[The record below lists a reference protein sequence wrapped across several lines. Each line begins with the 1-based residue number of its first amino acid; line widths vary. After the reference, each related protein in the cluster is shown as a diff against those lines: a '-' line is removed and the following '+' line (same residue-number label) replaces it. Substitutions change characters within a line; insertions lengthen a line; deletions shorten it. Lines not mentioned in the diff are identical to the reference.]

1 MNARDTNNS
10 LVRFF
15 AKRYLFSKKSHT
27 LINVISIVSCFSVAV
42 PVAALIILL
51 SVFGGLNSLMESLN
65 SNFDAQL
72 KITPTQGRF
81 FSPTELTANIE
92 SIDGVES
99 ITSFIDD
106 NALVRYKDAQ
116 TLVTVRGVDTLY
128 NKVVPISNMVT
139 VGNYSLGLGDLKY
152 AVVGMGVA
160 YNLGVNVNTSEPL
173 HLYVPTAER
182 TSFLPTPSYKSKEIF
197 PTSIFVIDAETDGS
211 YIVVPLDFAQE
222 LFSRPDMVSAI
233 GVKVTEDKNL
243 NSVKSDIERAIG
255 AEYRVQTRYQQK
267 QTVYEIMQ
275 SEKRVIFLISLL
287 VIVIASF
294 TLTGSLIMLMADKQS
309 ELAVL
314 SVLGAK
320 SKFIDRIFL
329 LQGIYI
335 SFTGIIGGVAIG
347 STLTILQQ
355 YIGFIKIDSQTL
367 LIDTYPVV
375 LSAWDVMLVT
385 LSVAIINILIIFV
398 TVKSRRKKD

>member
-1 MNARDTNNS
+1 MKIRDTNNS

-27 LINVISIVSCFSVAV
+27 LINVISIISSLSVAV

-51 SVFGGLNSLMESLN
+51 SIFGGLNSLMESLN
-65 SNFDAQL
+65 SSFDAQL
-72 KITPTQGRF
+72 KITPIEGRF
-81 FSPTELTANIE
+81 FSPSDIASKVETIE
-92 SIDGVES
+92 GVEN
-99 ITSFIDD
+99 ITAFIED
-106 NALVRYKDAQ
+106 NALARYKDAQ
-116 TLVTVRGVDTLY
+116 TLVAIRGVDTLY

-139 VGNYSLGLGDLKY
+139 VGSYSLGLGDLNY

-160 YNLGVNVNTSEPL
+160 YSLGVNVNISQPL
-173 HLYVPTAER
+173 HLYVPTTER
-182 TSFLPTPSYKSKEIF
+182 TSFLPTPSYRSKEIY
-197 PTSIFVIDAETDGS
+197 PTSLFVIDADTDGS
-211 YIVVPLDFAQE
+211 YVIVPLDFAQE

-233 GVKVTEDKNL
+233 GIKIKDDSKLNNIKSEIQNIIGDKF
-243 NSVKSDIERAIG
+243 K
-255 AEYRVQTRYQQK
+255 VQTRYEQK

-287 VIVIASF
+287 VIIIASF
-294 TLTGSLIMLMADKQS
+294 TLTGSLVMLMADKQQ
-309 ELAVL
+309 ELKTL
-314 SVLGAK
+314 GVLGAK
-320 SKFIDRIFL
+320 NSFLDKIFL

-335 SFTGIIGGVAIG
+335 SFAGIAAGALIG

-355 YIGFIKIDSQTL
+355 YVGFIKIESQTL

-375 LSAWDVMLVT
+375 LSWWDVMIVI

-398 TVKSRRKKD
+398 TVKSRKKKD